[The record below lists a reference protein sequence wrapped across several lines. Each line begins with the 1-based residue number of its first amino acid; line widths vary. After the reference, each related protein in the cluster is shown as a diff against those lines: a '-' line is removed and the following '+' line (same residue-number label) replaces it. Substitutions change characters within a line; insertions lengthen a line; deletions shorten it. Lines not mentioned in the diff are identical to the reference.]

1 MRSGSYPAACLSTSA
16 TTEPRATRP
25 STLPG
30 SEYRAAVDL
39 LMTLPD
45 FERHARADDPPD
57 YHLRRVAVLLE
68 ALGNPHL
75 AVPTVH
81 VAGSKGKGST
91 AAMIAAALAA
101 HGLRVGLY
109 TSPHLHTVRE
119 RIRVGLEPVTE
130 REFAGLVDAV
140 WPHVSDIDRDGSLG
154 RVSFFDTVT
163 AMAFHHFRAT
173 AADYQVI
180 EVGLG
185 GRLDATN
192 LVQPDLSVI
201 TPIGLDHVAV
211 LGDTVEKIAADKAGI
226 VKPEAPVVIGR
237 QPEAA
242 RRVIAERAAECRSP
256 LHDAMTEIALERLEA
271 GDTPAA
277 PQTATLRSAS
287 DHYALE
293 IPLAGAHQIDN
304 ARTAVA
310 ALEQLSCTSLSL
322 SSVKIAGG
330 LRKLV
335 WPARV
340 QVLTTEHPVI
350 VADGA
355 HNPDSAVALSRA
367 VDGLFPRRRG
377 VILIYGAGAGHDLHD
392 TVRSL
397 LALRPTVIT
406 TRSRHPKAYDAA
418 DVANVFVED
427 NVPVAAIT
435 ATASGALARA
445 KQLARPG
452 DVIVA
457 TGSLFVAAEV
467 IEEVQ
472 GIAPELYPTL
482 YPTLKADS
490 GGRSTDGAVAA
501 DAASD

>member
-1 MRSGSYPAACLSTSA
+1 MS
-16 TTEPRATRP
+16 
-25 STLPG
+25 G

-57 YHLRRVAVLLE
+57 YHLRRMSVLLE

-91 AAMIAAALAA
+91 AAMIAAALSA

-119 RIRVGLEPVTE
+119 RIRIGLEPIGE
-130 REFAGLVDAV
+130 SEFAGLVDAV
-140 WPHVSDIDRDGSLG
+140 WPHVSAIHRDGQLG

-163 AMAFHHFRAT
+163 AMAFLHFQAT
-173 AADYQVI
+173 EADYQVI

-192 LVQPDLSVI
+192 LVQPALCVI
-201 TPIGLDHVAV
+201 TPVGLDHVAV
-211 LGDTVEKIAADKAGI
+211 LGDTLEKIAADKAGI
-226 VKPEAPVVIGR
+226 VKPGVPLVIGR

-242 RRVIAERAAECRSP
+242 RRVIEDRAAECGSP
-256 LHDAMTEIALERLEA
+256 LHDAVAEISLERREA
-271 GDTPAA
+271 GETPAA
-277 PQTATLRSAS
+277 SQKVALSSAVGAY
-287 DHYALE
+287 DLE
-293 IPLAGAHQIDN
+293 IPLAGAHQVDN

-310 ALEQLSCTSLSL
+310 ALERLGS
-322 SSVKIAGG
+322 GG
-330 LRKLV
+330 LTLRAAAVSDGFRTLE

-340 QVLTTEHPVI
+340 QVLAADHPIV

-355 HNPDSAVALSRA
+355 HNPDSAAALARA
-367 VDGLFPRRRG
+367 VDDLFPARRR
-377 VILIYGAGAGHDLHD
+377 VILIFGAGAGHDLRA
-392 TVRSL
+392 TIRSL
-397 LALRPTVIT
+397 YPLRPTVIT
-406 TRSRHPKAYDAA
+406 TRSRHPKAFDAA
-418 DVANVFVED
+418 DVASAFVED
-427 NVPVAAIT
+427 NVPVAAVT

-445 KQLARPG
+445 KRLARPG

-467 IEEVQ
+467 IEEMQ
-472 GIAPELYPTL
+472 GIAPEF
-482 YPTLKADS
+482 YPTLKADR
-490 GGRSTDGAVAA
+490 GGWSRGGAVAA
-501 DAASD
+501 DVASG